1 MKNDLIALSLS
12 LICSWSSV
20 ESFGSKPPAPLL
32 HRYLQRLGLQESD
45 LDSGPTRRNL
55 FLLTEAHLR
64 HIPFDNL
71 RMHGAAYT
79 PLSLN
84 TEIMAEHILDRRR
97 GGCCYELNG
106 LFAQLLCELGYDVTP
121 VPALVY
127 KMEGSQQKHMGI
139 LVKDNSNMQTYYVDV
154 GMGEPPLCP
163 VLFQVGLEQ
172 KTPEGMQSRFIT
184 NGTDIFLQRY
194 DPFNECWYSKAKL
207 LSVSFLNSNCSLAD
221 FESDLLDVFDRD
233 SIFRRKLVACR
244 LTRDEKI
251 TLAGHSLKRTSNR
264 LSPHEKVQVQDL
276 KTMDDVRAALESEF
290 GIPLSETLGIKTG
303 ISAQNKNGAVELLY
317 H

>member
-1 MKNDLIALSLS
+1 MKKVLIALSLS
-12 LICSWSSV
+12 LICSWPSV
-20 ESFGSKPPAPLL
+20 ESFGSKSPGPLL

-45 LDSGPTRRNL
+45 LDTGPTRRNL
-55 FLLTEAHLR
+55 FMLTEAHLR
-64 HIPFDNL
+64 NIPFDNL

-127 KMEGSQQKHMGI
+127 MMEGSQQKHMGI

-172 KTPEGMQSRFIT
+172 KTAEGMQSRFISE
-184 NGTDIFLQRY
+184 GSDIFLQRY
-194 DPFNECWYSKAKL
+194 DPSNDFWYSKAKL
-207 LSVSFLNSNCSLAD
+207 LSVSFLDSNYSVTD

-251 TLAGHSLKRTSNR
+251 TLAGHSLKRTLNR
-264 LSPHEKVQVQDL
+264 LSPNEKVHVQDL
-276 KTMDDVRAALESEF
+276 RTKEDVRAVLESEF
-290 GIPLSETLGIKTG
+290 GIPLSETLSIKTG
-303 ISAQNKNGAVELLY
+303 TTLQNKNCAVDSLY